1 VTDPAQ
7 PGDPRD
13 PGHTGHAGLRA
24 ADVLARGGWHASYL
38 RVLAVASDGDYG
50 FALVD
55 GNGDGAELEA
65 EAWLWD
71 SGQWEPGSSS
81 GAGPLDYVGSL
92 QTGGEVGPARFA
104 YGRAP
109 GRQAITVSFEHR
121 QYDVPVSQ
129 DGAWAFVKV
138 ASDPA
143 SCGAPSLAS

>member
-1 VTDPAQ
+1 VTEPAQ
-7 PGDPRD
+7 PGDYGES
-13 PGHTGHAGLRA
+13 GHPGLRT
-24 ADVLARGGWHASYL
+24 ADILARGGWHPSYV
-38 RVLAVASDGDYG
+38 RVLAAASDGDCG

-71 SGQWEPGSSS
+71 SGQWVPGTSS

-92 QTGGEVGPARFA
+92 QTGGEIGPARFA

-109 GRQAITVSFEHR
+109 GRQVVTVSFEHR

-129 DGAWAFVKV
+129 DGVWVFVK
-138 ASDPA
+138 AATDPA
-143 SCGAPSLAS
+143 SCGVPTLAG

>member
-1 VTDPAQ
+1 VTEPAQ
-7 PGDPRD
+7 PGDSGQ
-13 PGHTGHAGLRA
+13 PGHPSLRA
-24 ADVLARGGWHASYL
+24 ADILARGGWHPSYV
-38 RVLAVASDGDYG
+38 RVLAAASDGDCG

-71 SGQWEPGSSS
+71 SGQWVPGTSS

-92 QTGGEVGPARFA
+92 QTGGEIGPARFA

-109 GRQAITVSFEHR
+109 GRQVITVSFEHR

-129 DGAWAFVKV
+129 DGVWVFVK
-138 ASDPA
+138 AATDPA
-143 SCGAPSLAS
+143 SCGVPTLAG